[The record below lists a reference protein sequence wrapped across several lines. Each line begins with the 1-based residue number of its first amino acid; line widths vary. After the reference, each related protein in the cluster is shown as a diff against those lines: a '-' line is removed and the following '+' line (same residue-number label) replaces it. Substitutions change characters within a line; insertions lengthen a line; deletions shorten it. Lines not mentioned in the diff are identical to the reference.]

1 MVEDDEEDDEGDGH
15 DDQDYGYMKE
25 RLIKSYKFLIR
36 RTSLVDRQ
44 KDHDSK

>member
-44 KDHDSK
+44 KDDDSK